1 MLSLLFLILGFFLLY
16 FGGEFLVKGSV
27 GFSQKFSIS
36 KLVAGI
42 TIVSFA
48 TSSPEL
54 FVSLEAIINE
64 SSDIVFGNI
73 IGSNIA
79 NIALVLGCTALF
91 FNIRISEKTLK
102 EDYPFLFFATISVG
116 YILYFL
122 GAITFFTGLIL
133 LIILSAY
140 LFYIIASSRKEI
152 KEEISEKA
160 LNEAKKIGEVLT
172 DENYEENI
180 SYTRCFV
187 YLISG
192 IILLKYG
199 ADFLVSSAIEIASLL
214 NIEERVIA
222 VTVIAIGTSVPE
234 LATSIV
240 AALKKEVDLAVGNIV
255 GSNIFNLLAVLGVT
269 AIYKDLDIMNDK
281 ILSSDYFLMIVVT
294 IIFGI
299 IIYAFGKG
307 KINRLKGGVLL
318 LIYFSYI
325 YYSIIN

>member
-1 MLSLLFLILGFFLLY
+1 M
-16 FGGEFLVKGSV
+16 
-27 GFSQKFSIS
+27 
-36 KLVAGI
+36 
-42 TIVSFA
+42 
-48 TSSPEL
+48 
-54 FVSLEAIINE
+54 
-64 SSDIVFGNI
+64 
-73 IGSNIA
+73 
-79 NIALVLGCTALF
+79 
-91 FNIRISEKTLK
+91 
-102 EDYPFLFFATISVG
+102 
-116 YILYFL
+116 
-122 GAITFFTGLIL
+122 
-133 LIILSAY
+133 
-140 LFYIIASSRKEI
+140 
-152 KEEISEKA
+152 
-160 LNEAKKIGEVLT
+160 
-172 DENYEENI
+172 
-180 SYTRCFV
+180 
-187 YLISG
+187 
-192 IILLKYG
+192 LKYG

>member
-1 MLSLLFLILGFFLLY
+1 M
-16 FGGEFLVKGSV
+16 
-27 GFSQKFSIS
+27 
-36 KLVAGI
+36 
-42 TIVSFA
+42 
-48 TSSPEL
+48 
-54 FVSLEAIINE
+54 
-64 SSDIVFGNI
+64 
-73 IGSNIA
+73 
-79 NIALVLGCTALF
+79 
-91 FNIRISEKTLK
+91 
-102 EDYPFLFFATISVG
+102 G

-140 LFYIIASSRKEI
+140 LFYIITSSRKEI
-152 KEEISEKA
+152 KEEISDA
-160 LNEAKKIGEVLT
+160 NI
-172 DENYEENI
+172 EENSSFI
-180 SYTRCFV
+180 KSFV
-187 YLISG
+187 YLILG
-192 IILLKYG
+192 IIMLKYG

-214 NIEERVIA
+214 NVEERVIA

>member
-91 FNIRISEKTLK
+91 FNINISEKTLK
-102 EDYPFLFFATISVG
+102 VDYPFLFFATISVG

-140 LFYIIASSRKEI
+140 LFYIITSSRKEI
-152 KEEISEKA
+152 Q
-160 LNEAKKIGEVLT
+160 
-172 DENYEENI
+172 EENSDANSEVNS
-180 SYTRCFV
+180 SYIKCFV
-187 YLISG
+187 YLILG
-192 IILLKYG
+192 IIMLKYG

-299 IIYAFGKG
+299 LIYAFGKR